1 MLKDVIGFRVSQVFK
16 KELEARGFTGKLRVD
31 NADRVIE
38 MIVRMYV
45 LVYFMFCICTIYC
58 LYYVHS

>member
-1 MLKDVIGFRVSQVFK
+1 MVLKDVIGFRVSQVFK

-31 NADRVIE
+31 NVDRVIE

-45 LVYFMFCICTIYC
+45 CMYVLV
-58 LYYVHS
+58 